1 MPKISPERFYSLLEA
16 QKITG
21 IKTREYI
28 SRYIRDGLLL
38 AIQTGTDGPRVRY
51 SIRGNW
57 LIDFI
62 DRYKNGNIK
71 GKQFSKE
78 EVKARLEQAIRD
90 LGFDK

>member
-1 MPKISPERFYSLLEA
+1 MPKINPERFYSLLEA

-57 LIDFI
+57 LADFI
-62 DRYKNGNIK
+62 ERYKHGNIK